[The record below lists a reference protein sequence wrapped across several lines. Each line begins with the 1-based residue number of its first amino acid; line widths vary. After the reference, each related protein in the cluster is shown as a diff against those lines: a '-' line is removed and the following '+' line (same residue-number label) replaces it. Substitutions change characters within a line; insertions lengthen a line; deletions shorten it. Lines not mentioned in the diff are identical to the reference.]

1 MRAHAQAPEDSA
13 RSRIGKD
20 GQMPPAGNLD
30 HAGTPQRWLRR
41 RRIVRQADIAHRVGK
56 CQQIIGR
63 WFRLL
68 LHYEPDHF
76 PTSRCRERLRVLL
89 AQVVTVRF
97 RLARQRTQD
106 SRGVPIGVRQGR
118 GGGTLAPCSRTAA
131 RPHVPDGTPRAGS
144 IVGSAAVSYYS
155 AHVSSRRRDRHGR
168 GIRGPL
174 ALPNAL
180 TMRRAQPPHPA
191 NKADFFSEAVNDAV
205 DRVGV
210 QCPDVLVGITFGI
223 EDVPYPWSGDQV
235 PLAAAVEGTA
245 DQPGQVVIYRRPLE
259 HRAMS
264 RRGLRILVY
273 RTIVEQL
280 SALTGR
286 SVDEID
292 PDGAGAEDD

>member
-1 MRAHAQAPEDSA
+1 M
-13 RSRIGKD
+13 
-20 GQMPPAGNLD
+20 
-30 HAGTPQRWLRR
+30 
-41 RRIVRQADIAHRVGK
+41 
-56 CQQIIGR
+56 
-63 WFRLL
+63 
-68 LHYEPDHF
+68 
-76 PTSRCRERLRVLL
+76 
-89 AQVVTVRF
+89 
-97 RLARQRTQD
+97 
-106 SRGVPIGVRQGR
+106 
-118 GGGTLAPCSRTAA
+118 
-131 RPHVPDGTPRAGS
+131 
-144 IVGSAAVSYYS
+144 GSAAVSDYS

-168 GIRGPL
+168 GLRGPL

-191 NKADFFSEAVNDAV
+191 SKADFFSDAVHDAV
-205 DRVGV
+205 DRVGM

-223 EDVPYPWSGDQV
+223 EDVPHPWSGDQV

-259 HRAMS
+259 HRAMT